1 MGGRPQPSS
10 FLLRGRSQF
19 PDSLVEVLTWL
30 WAAVWG
36 REAGQ
41 MSRSPGEEAA
51 PWEGGQG
58 FWPGK
63 TTSSPFD
70 LALSAWMWA
79 KAPVPVCVTD
89 RAAASLI
96 RSHLLL
102 ENKAHLHC
110 TGTQVKAGMCK
121 AWSQC

>member
-1 MGGRPQPSS
+1 MGGRPQPSSS

-70 LALSAWMWA
+70 LALSVWIWA
-79 KAPVPVCVTD
+79 QPLSPADSLRDGSSSCVCD
-89 RAAASLI
+89 
-96 RSHLLL
+96 
-102 ENKAHLHC
+102 
-110 TGTQVKAGMCK
+110 
-121 AWSQC
+121 